1 MMCMAK
7 RPKYMLSEEEME
19 MRRKETLSDM
29 LKTNEENYKKTK

>member
-1 MMCMAK
+1 MAK
-7 RPKYMLSEEEME
+7 RPKYMPSEEEME